1 MASLEEALINS
12 FRAYPALYDMSL
24 KDYKDEKL
32 KGNIWQKIA
41 EEMRAIGF
49 DFSGKYSFRKTCFL
63 ISQYFLSVSS
73 DPVK

>member
-32 KGNIWQKIA
+32 KANIWQKIA

-49 DFSGKYSFRKTCFL
+49 DFSGK
-63 ISQYFLSVSS
+63 
-73 DPVK
+73 